1 MKLAEFIK
9 AHVDDINEH
18 NFTKVYE
25 DAYELLANYEIG
37 EFTDILIAAKIHPLL
52 YISTIP
58 NNYTSI

>member
-9 AHVDDINEH
+9 AHVDEINDN

-37 EFTDILIAAKIHPLL
+37 EFTDILI
-52 YISTIP
+52 
-58 NNYTSI
+58 